1 MSAVGSDDARAVFV
15 FDPDANYSLVREIR
29 DAGVMPTRGLRYVA
43 AVTGP
48 WKIFKVM
55 VFGRLDEDLT
65 EELVDVAER
74 LDAPG
79 DPETAT
85 SLFAARLRRSTYRRH
100 TALVR
105 IETSVPDPSELIDRI
120 GAAIEAPAGD
130 QVEADVVAGA
140 FDILACVVDDDEERL
155 GAKIMNIRRIDGV
168 TRTTSLRVID
178 YVSTSPNA
186 PADHRVEPASG

>member
-1 MSAVGSDDARAVFV
+1 MSAIGSDNARAVFV
-15 FDPDANYSLVREIR
+15 FDPDASYSRVREIR
-29 DAGVMPTRGLRYVA
+29 DAGVMPARGLRYVA

-55 VFGRLDEDLT
+55 EFGRVTEDLT
-65 EELVDVAER
+65 EELADVVER

-85 SLFAARLRRSTYRRH
+85 TFLAARVRRSTYRRH

-105 IETSVPDPSELIDRI
+105 IQTSVADPSDLIDQI
-120 GAAIEAPAGD
+120 GSAIDAPSGEEI
-130 QVEADVVAGA
+130 EADVVAGA

-155 GAKIMNIRRIDGV
+155 RPKIMNIRRIDGV
-168 TRTTSLRVID
+168 TRTTSLHVID
-178 YVSTSPNA
+178 YASTSLNA
-186 PADHRVEPASG
+186 PPDRRVEPASG